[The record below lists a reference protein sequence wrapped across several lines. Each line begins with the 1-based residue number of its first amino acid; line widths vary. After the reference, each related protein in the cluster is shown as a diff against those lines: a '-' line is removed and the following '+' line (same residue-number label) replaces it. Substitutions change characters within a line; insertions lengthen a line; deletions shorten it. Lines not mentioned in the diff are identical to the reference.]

1 MDASAAIGGLL
12 TAAGL
17 QACRPTGLRVAL
29 SKSGAIIRPGGR
41 QNQYA
46 KLTVADLCAGDWWI
60 EPIPEQS
67 TDPVNVPD

>member
-1 MDASAAIGGLL
+1 MGASEAIGGLL

-46 KLTVADLCAGDWWI
+46 KLTVADFCAGDWWI
-60 EPIPEQS
+60 EPISEQS
-67 TDPVNVPD
+67 ADLVNLAD